1 MKCLLCMFSGS
12 RAGDS
17 PCVHP
22 STGSGSHHWKE
33 GTAHQ
38 TAEPLCWG
46 LHQGLYCIRNLQGIV
61 HVEVEQYNIYKR
73 NPLNTVNDTEIL
85 Y

>member
-1 MKCLLCMFSGS
+1 MKSLLCVFSGS

-22 STGSGSHHWKE
+22 STGGGSHHWKE

-46 LHQGLYCIRNLQGIV
+46 LHQGLYFTRSLQV
-61 HVEVEQYNIYKR
+61 YT
-73 NPLNTVNDTEIL
+73 LNWNSRKDLKKINDTVIL
-85 Y
+85 QC